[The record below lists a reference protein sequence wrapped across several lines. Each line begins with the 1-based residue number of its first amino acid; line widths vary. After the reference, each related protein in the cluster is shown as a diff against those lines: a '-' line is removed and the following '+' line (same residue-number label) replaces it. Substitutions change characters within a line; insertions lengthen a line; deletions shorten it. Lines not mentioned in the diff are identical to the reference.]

1 MDKPQTRDNGGLTGG
16 QKVLSL
22 LVWGVLKMVAVLP
35 LGLLYG
41 VSDFAAWLLY
51 TVVGYRRDMV
61 ASNMAKAFP
70 EATEEERR
78 GWERKF
84 YRYLCDVFVETAK
97 LACVSERE
105 MGRRVK
111 IEGVEVVNDA
121 IAAGRSVV
129 LLLGH
134 YGNWEWMTYAARHF
148 HPGVVTCEIYH
159 PLSNKVMDAVMLRL
173 RSRFDTEN
181 IPMARAVRRL
191 IEIDRRGDRFVC
203 GFISDQRPFTPELKH
218 WTTFL
223 GLDTPYVTGGEV
235 IGRKLGAE
243 FVYAEML
250 PLKRGYYRLSFRKLN
265 PLGGSAVQAGCPD
278 GIEGAGNPYTEAY
291 LRALEQTIRRN
302 PPYWLWSHNR
312 WKRKRK

>member
-16 QKVLSL
+16 RKVLSL

-41 VSDFAAWLLY
+41 VSDFAAWLLH

-70 EATEEERR
+70 EASEEERR

-134 YGNWEWMTYAARHF
+134 YGNWEWVTYAARHF

-181 IPMARAVRRL
+181 IPMSRAVRRL
-191 IEIDRRGDRFVC
+191 IEIHKGGERFVC
-203 GFISDQRPFTPELKH
+203 GFIADQRPFTPELKH

-223 GLDTPYVTGGEV
+223 GLDTPYVNGGEV
-235 IGRKLGAE
+235 IGGKLGAD
-243 FVYAEML
+243 FIYCEML
-250 PLKRGYYRLSFRKLN
+250 PLRRGHYRLTFSRLEPAQ
-265 PLGGSAVQAGCPD
+265 PLPGEAPL
-278 GIEGAGNPYTEAY
+278 ENPYTEAY
-291 LRALEQTIRRN
+291 LRALEVSIRRN

-312 WKRKRK
+312 WKRHRN